1 MNTIE
6 EYLKIELAGF
16 YQDKINGGYRLK
28 GLGYAKD
35 RTREEKAMEQAELA
49 PTSFSDVYA
58 YINEFLDLIRLTN
71 GFDKKRIELDTI
83 HLGNKE
89 HQLGNKEHQLGN
101 KEHLIIDNGIIIR
114 NELYWEPPRWNH
126 QKGTYDSYDSKYD
139 AIKAKFDLERV
150 SDLLWFKF
158 TDTRH
163 LAVVAKSCD
172 INWDYG
178 KTCGQL
184 VDYVGKKFDNS
195 FIFVFPLTKEMIRTK
210 ADPHSKDRKYTTGDL
225 ECAVGNYLIEKGVP
239 IIDYY
244 SHMS

>member
-6 EYLKIELAGF
+6 KYLKIELAGF

-58 YINEFLDLIRLTN
+58 YINEFLDLLRLTN
-71 GFDKKRIELDTI
+71 GFDKKRIVLDTI
-83 HLGNKE
+83 H
-89 HQLGNKEHQLGN
+89 LGN

-114 NELYWEPPRWNH
+114 NELHWDQPRWNQ
-126 QKGTYDSYDSKYD
+126 QKITYDRYDSKYD
-139 AIKAKFDLERV
+139 VIQAKFDLERV
-150 SDLLWFKF
+150 SDLLWFTF
-158 TDTRH
+158 TDKGH

-184 VDYVGKKFDNS
+184 VDSVGEKFDNR
-195 FIFVFPLTKEMIRTK
+195 FVFVFPLTKEMIRTK
-210 ADPHSKDRKYTTGDL
+210 ADPHSKYRKYTTGDL

>member
-16 YQDKINGGYRLK
+16 YLDSKKGEYRLK
-28 GLGYAKD
+28 GLRYDKD
-35 RTREEKAMEQAELA
+35 RTREKKAKEQAKLV
-49 PTSFSDVYA
+49 PTSFSDIYA
-58 YINEFLDLIRLTN
+58 YINEFLDLLRLTN
-71 GFDKKRIELDTI
+71 GFDKKRIVLDTI
-83 HLGNKE
+83 HFGNKE
-89 HQLGNKEHQLGN
+89 HGNN

-114 NELYWEPPRWNH
+114 NEFWEPPRWNH
-126 QKGTYDSYDSKYD
+126 QKGTYDSYDSKYEY
-139 AIKAKFDLERV
+139 IKAKFDLERV

-178 KTCGQL
+178 NTCGQL

-210 ADPHSKDRKYTTGDL
+210 ADPHSKYRKYTTGDL

>member
-16 YQDKINGGYRLK
+16 YLDSKNGEYRLK
-28 GLGYAKD
+28 GLRYDKD
-35 RTREEKAMEQAELA
+35 RTREKKAKEQAKLA

-58 YINEFLDLIRLTN
+58 YINEFLDLLRLTN
-71 GFDKKRIELDTI
+71 GFDKKRIGLDTI
-83 HLGNKE
+83 HIGKKE
-89 HQLGNKEHQLGN
+89 HI
-101 KEHLIIDNGIIIR
+101 IIDNGIIIR
-114 NELYWEPPRWNH
+114 NESFWELPRWNK
-126 QKGTYDSYDSKYD
+126 QKSTYDRYDSKYD
-139 AIKAKFDLERV
+139 SIKAKFDLERV

-158 TDTRH
+158 TDKGH
-163 LAVVAKSCD
+163 LAVVANSCD

-178 KTCGQL
+178 ETCGQL
-184 VDYVGKKFDNS
+184 VNSVGEEFDNS

-210 ADPHSKDRKYTTGDL
+210 ADPHSKDRKYTTGAL

>member
-1 MNTIE
+1 MNTIA

-28 GLGYAKD
+28 GLGYAED
-35 RTREEKAMEQAELA
+35 RTREEKAMEQGELA

-58 YINEFLDLIRLTN
+58 YINEFLDLLRLTN

-83 HLGNKE
+83 HF
-89 HQLGNKEHQLGN
+89 GN

-114 NELYWEPPRWNH
+114 NELHWKPPRWNH

-158 TDTRH
+158 TDKGH
-163 LAVVAKSCD
+163 LVVVAKSCD

-184 VDYVGKKFDNS
+184 VHSVGKKFDNS

-210 ADPHSKDRKYTTGDL
+210 ADPHSKYRKYTTGDL

>member
-89 HQLGNKEHQLGN
+89 HQLGNKEH
-101 KEHLIIDNGIIIR
+101 LIIDNGIIIR

-178 KTCGQL
+178 RTCGQL

-210 ADPHSKDRKYTTGDL
+210 ADPHSKYRKYTTGDL

>member
-16 YQDKINGGYRLK
+16 YQDKINGEYRLK

-49 PTSFSDVYA
+49 PTSFSNVYA
-58 YINEFLDLIRLTN
+58 YINEFLDLLRLTN

-83 HLGNKE
+83 HI
-89 HQLGNKEHQLGN
+89 GN

-114 NELYWEPPRWNH
+114 NELYWEPPRWNQ

-139 AIKAKFDLERV
+139 DIKAKFDLERV

-184 VDYVGKKFDNS
+184 VKSVGKEFDNS

-210 ADPHSKDRKYTTGDL
+210 ADPHSKYRKYTTGDL